1 MVRSKDNLT
10 FVESGTNLLDCKRAH
25 HKRAAG
31 FIPAAS
37 LPSFCSLFIEAQLYP
52 PPPTNTRTSVSAR
65 IGDPP

>member
-31 FIPAAS
+31 FISAAS
-37 LPSFCSLFIEAQLYP
+37 FPPFVHCSLKRSTP
-52 PPPTNTRTSVSAR
+52 PPQHAHKCFRPHW
-65 IGDPP
+65 

>member
-52 PPPTNTRTSVSAR
+52 PPPHQHAHKCFR
-65 IGDPP
+65 PHW